1 MGEDTELGAAG
12 ELCYGFGPLMLEGRC
27 WGGVSAPWSFVAL
40 SCSFIWRGPRL
51 LRCLEKRRAPA
62 RAGDDGEALLW
73 GLWVSVTSLGGL

>member
-27 WGGVSAPWSFVAL
+27 WGVSAPWSFVAL

-51 LRCLEKRRAPA
+51 LRCLEKHKALA

-73 GLWVSVTSLGGL
+73 GLRVSVTSFGVL